1 MSFIKDKDPLL
12 AEKKIHFENKYK
24 ASALDILNFFAAN
37 NIKLA
42 LETSV
47 EKKKTHTTT
56 NTKSTKSEA
65 ITPNAVRHIQQQA
78 QNSTNIEQLS
88 TLIEEIKAFEGCEL
102 KKNSI
107 NTVISDGNPNSN
119 IMLIG
124 EAPGAT
130 EDTLGIPFCGE
141 SGKLL
146 DNMISSIGL
155 NRTTNVYIS
164 NTVFWRPPDNRKPT
178 DEEIAACKPFVER
191 HIALIKPKLI
201 ILVGS
206 TAGTSF
212 LGKDFQ
218 ISKMR
223 RNFFGYTN
231 QYLCEPIQVT
241 AIFHPAYLLRQSSQ
255 KKSTWYDLLTIQHFI
270 QEHKLL

>member
-1 MSFIKDKDPLL
+1 MSFTEDKVPSFE
-12 AEKKIHFENKYK
+12 EKKIHSKNKYN
-24 ASALDILNFFAAN
+24 ASALDVMNFFAAN
-37 NIKLA
+37 DIKLA
-42 LETSV
+42 LDTNPY
-47 EKKKTHTTT
+47 KKKPNAAT
-56 NTKSTKSEA
+56 NTKATTSENIGCA
-65 ITPNAVRHIQQQA
+65 IIKHVEQKP
-78 QNSTNIEQLS
+78 QNSKNISQLS
-88 TLIEEIKAFEGCEL
+88 VLIEEIRAFEGCEL

-130 EDTLGIPFCGE
+130 EDELGIPFCGE

-146 DNMISSIGL
+146 DNIISSIGL
-155 NRTTNVYIS
+155 TRATNVYIS

-178 DEEIAACKPFVER
+178 DAEIAACKPFVER
-191 HIALIKPKLI
+191 HIALIQPKLI

-206 TAGTSF
+206 TAGSSL

-223 RNFFGYTN
+223 RNFFEYTN
-231 QYLCEPIQVT
+231 QYLSEPIKAT

-255 KKSTWYDLLTIQHFI
+255 KKSTWYDVLIIKNFI